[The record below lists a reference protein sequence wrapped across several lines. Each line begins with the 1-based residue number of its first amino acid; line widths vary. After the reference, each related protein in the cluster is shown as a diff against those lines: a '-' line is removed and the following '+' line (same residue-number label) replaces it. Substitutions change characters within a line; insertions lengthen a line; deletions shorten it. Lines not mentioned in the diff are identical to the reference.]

1 MAKKG
6 NRQYTIFWIHPLKG
20 QLKKIHL
27 RWQTVLLGLFL
38 VLLGTGLGV
47 GGVLWYQNRIK
58 NELFLASN
66 QLKTLQ
72 NELFTYDVRKQ
83 EQETKLEELSKQ
95 AEEVLREIHT
105 MRELDR
111 KVRELLEEDLQSG
124 LQKLGVDISL
134 SSTPSEM
141 YIPLNRFTEIGYG
154 GTHFGSGGPTL
165 FINPLPESVSPL
177 RSASD
182 PAFATRAKHLEDTFD
197 WIRAE
202 SMVREKSYR
211 EILEVADQR
220 DRMATLVPLRWPT
233 WGRVSSGYGWRNDP
247 FTGRRAWHTG
257 VDIAAPSGRNVVA
270 TAEGRVAFAGWNGN
284 YGNTVIIRHQF
295 GFETVYAHLSQ
306 IRVKTGDT
314 VRKEQVIGNI
324 GSTGRSTGPHL
335 HYEVRRYGN
344 VINPW
349 PYLP

>member
-6 NRQYTIFWIHPLKG
+6 NRQYTVFWIHPLKG
-20 QLKKIHL
+20 HLKKIHL
-27 RWQTVLLGLFL
+27 RWQTILLGVFL
-38 VLLGTGLGV
+38 VLLGTGVGV

-58 NELFLASN
+58 SELYLASN
-66 QLKTLQ
+66 QLITLQ
-72 NELFTYDVRKQ
+72 SELHMHDARKQ
-83 EQETKLEELSKQ
+83 EHEARLEELSLQ
-95 AEEVLREIHT
+95 AAEVLQEIRT

-111 KVRELLEEDLQSG
+111 EVRELLEKDLQSG

-134 SSTPSEM
+134 SSTPAEM
-141 YIPLNRFTEIGYG
+141 YIPLNRFTEIGSG
-154 GTHFGSGGPTL
+154 ETFFGSGGPTM
-165 FINPLPESVSPL
+165 FMNPLPPSVSPL
-177 RSASD
+177 RPASD
-182 PAFATRAKHLEDTFD
+182 PAFSSRAKHLGDTFD

-211 EILEVADQR
+211 EILEVAHQR
-220 DRMATLVPLRWPT
+220 ERMASLVPLRWPT

-257 VDIAAPSGRNVVA
+257 IDIAAPTGRNVVA
-270 TAEGRVAFAGWNGN
+270 TAEGRVVFAGWNGN
-284 YGNTVIIRHQF
+284 YGNTVILRHQF
-295 GFETVYAHLSQ
+295 GFETVYAHLS
-306 IRVKTGDT
+306 RVGVKTGDT
-314 VRKEQVIGNI
+314 VRKEQVIGNV

-344 VINPW
+344 IINPW